1 MMRAGNQ
8 GKRRVGA
15 RSCAGGG
22 RRRAGRELRLGR
34 CNLQGGIARDEAVR
48 MNDGAHPATLLGV
61 AKRNGGLA
69 GDEDRAADLH
79 VLGLL
84 GDRLIVLVDGVG
96 GQGDDERGVRVVEAA
111 PEDAP
116 VLLPDVNVL
125 LAVGLVPADDARVGR
140 AAARGRRPVPG
151 GGRGAGGRRGRR
163 TRGGDRALAHACAA
177 FVNVDGGV
185 QLQQGV
191 SQARRG
197 QRKRMARTKTSLA
210 LALVVGCM
218 AGMLG

>member
-84 GDRLIVLVDGVG
+84 GDRLVVLVDGVG
-96 GQGDDERGVRVVEAA
+96 G
-111 PEDAP
+111 
-116 VLLPDVNVL
+116 
-125 LAVGLVPADDARVGR
+125 
-140 AAARGRRPVPG
+140 
-151 GGRGAGGRRGRR
+151 
-163 TRGGDRALAHACAA
+163 
-177 FVNVDGGV
+177 
-185 QLQQGV
+185 
-191 SQARRG
+191 
-197 QRKRMARTKTSLA
+197 
-210 LALVVGCM
+210 
-218 AGMLG
+218 